1 MNIQGVV
8 FPDSGS
14 SAQGTRG
21 DRSRNNCDC
30 SIGSG
35 ILLSSAPTTT
45 RRTHMKLNHL
55 NLTVSN
61 VLETHH
67 FLQKHFGLK
76 GLGGEPSEAMGF
88 LSDDNGLVLSLFR
101 AAKGTEVKYPPGFHV
116 GFVQESEE
124 RVDQINQ
131 RLREDGF
138 KVPRPARLHGSW
150 TFYFQSPGGFT
161 VEVLC

>member
-1 MNIQGVV
+1 
-8 FPDSGS
+8 
-14 SAQGTRG
+14 
-21 DRSRNNCDC
+21 
-30 SIGSG
+30 
-35 ILLSSAPTTT
+35 
-45 RRTHMKLNHL
+45 MKLNHL

-61 VLETHH
+61 VLETHR

-116 GFVQESEE
+116 GFVQENEA

-150 TFYFQSPGGFT
+150 TFYFQAPGGFT